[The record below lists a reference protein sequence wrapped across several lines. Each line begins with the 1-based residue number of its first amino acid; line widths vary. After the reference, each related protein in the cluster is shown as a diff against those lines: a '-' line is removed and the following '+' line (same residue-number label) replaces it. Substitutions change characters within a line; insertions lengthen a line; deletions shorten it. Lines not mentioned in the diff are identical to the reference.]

1 MGRPGGGRT
10 QRRRPGGI
18 FSAARPLA
26 EIPRSTTFALE
37 CDDLTG
43 FHPDE
48 RGLGG
53 LYPTGISLGGT
64 YMTIDQGG
72 AADEHRPATTLASA
86 RTTAT

>member
-1 MGRPGGGRT
+1 MGRPGGGWA

-18 FSAARPLA
+18 FSVAHLLA
-26 EIPRSTTFALE
+26 EIPRSTTFAPE
-37 CDDLTG
+37 RDNLTG

-48 RGLGG
+48 HGPGG

-72 AADEHRPATTLASA
+72 AADEHRPATTSASA
-86 RTTAT
+86 RITAT